1 MSNGKLLFKQDNFEY
16 KVPGRIFELTRGM
29 LAGGGGSNAPILVNP
44 NEVIFS
50 EDTGEHLWSIPRGDT
65 SANAA
70 IQADLSHATS
80 GKYNYKLTV
89 GNRRLSGTPG
99 SIVISG
105 INGPTVEGE
114 LIHVNKIDSPFGSG
128 WSISGWQEIVEN
140 QDGSILLIDGDG
152 EEKLFTLPET
162 KDTLGTSNP
171 NYISP
176 EGDFSSLEK
185 LADGTFHLTTKD
197 QMVYS
202 FNQNNQLSSIQD
214 RNGNTT
220 QYIYDE
226 NERLIKIIDP
236 VALETQFVYND
247 LGKVSKIIDPANKE
261 TLLNYDQRGNLISV
275 SDPNSSTRTWEYD
288 SKHHM
293 IAETDQRGNR
303 EQAFYNFAGRASKAI
318 NKDGSEIKVAP
329 VQMEGLYSPE
339 STAVVAGN
347 SSITTIKSQAQIT
360 SSYADKNGNVE
371 VTVLD
376 GAGQEISKTDGEGK
390 LPSVERDS
398 RNLIT
403 SSTDSRGNETEYVYD
418 EQGNV
423 INISRPLSEVTKVDT
438 NSSILTQIEYPTG
451 SSPQTLNFKDLNLD
465 GNNDLITFN
474 GNKTFSVLNGDEAN
488 IFQPKQDYSIPGT
501 KDSSFLADLNEDGYS
516 EVVSLDNN
524 GNLSLRNGG
533 ETGFSTLKTYNSINL
548 NNTAEIS
555 FAQPDYTQTAN
566 NLDFLADT
574 SKYDFLNLVA
584 ISGNKPFK
592 QPDYIDVANPQPSTL
607 SLKLNADNLSDR
619 VTLGNGTTFSV
630 ELANAD
636 GTFAAPRNYS
646 FQGGE
651 DSLITAGDINND
663 GKEDILVASR
673 KFIVDATRPGGGYYQ
688 SYLNTFRGKGDG
700 TLLTNTFYTGVF
712 SEPYSYPEAFVLKDI
727 ERDGLLDWIAYDRD
741 QKEVRPIRYD
751 PATGQVFWFTP
762 TLTTEPKYIAVGDFV
777 ERYNSQDVIAT
788 DATKT
793 QLSLVSF
800 YTTRN
805 DFDIFKVYDPDSLA
819 SVRRSSHT
827 LTNSSDYVAVEDLDK
842 DTRSDWITV
851 AEDRSQV
858 DIYLKN
864 SNGTNKSQNT
874 INFQTIPDSVNLG
887 DLNEDGNYDL
897 LAVYEATGDFLAYF
911 GNGNGTFAAPVAY
924 NLPGNYDTPILRD
937 VDDDGNEDL
946 IAVATEA
953 SGNKTFSVF
962 LDDGTGNYSS
972 PFSYTFAGNNN
983 SFVLKDLDADGD
995 EDLVGVN
1002 SLNKRITVV
1011 TNQNNTSFVNA
1022 TSYNLTNF
1030 EYLSFQDLDG
1040 DKDLDLLTATENQKS
1055 FSLSLNQGNGSF
1067 GTAVSL
1073 NFADSVQ
1080 NLALKDLNGDNRLD
1094 ALGTFDTNRQKFFTA
1109 LGKADGSFGATTTY
1123 TTSVVPNRLLFRDLD
1138 KNGVEDLVAFNTAGS
1153 QVEVFLTYET
1163 TTNGVV
1169 SRTTNKQ
1176 TYTTA
1181 IAPSEVGFAD
1191 LDFDSDLD
1199 LIVTNSSK
1207 TAYSMRLN
1215 SNGVFNG
1222 EYRTT
1227 VNLTQAPAH
1236 LSLTNIDGIN
1246 GLDLLVANEDKSQ
1259 FSVLLNKGDATFST
1273 TTNFNFSTN
1282 LTNRTWRDVN
1292 ADGISDLISTNSEHS
1307 AVSIFLGIRD
1317 GSFSAENVYQFT
1329 NNPTYVSIGDLDGNS
1344 QPDVIGINQNRSQ
1357 VTTIKTNADGT
1368 KTLGN
1373 NYPVGIKSAN
1383 NLTVDLDGDGD
1394 ADSVTV
1400 NPNGNTVTVK
1410 RERGD
1415 GTFEPDVNYTVGNKP
1430 VAVVAEDA
1438 NGDGK
1443 LDIIAA
1449 NSNSNNISILY
1460 GIGNGA
1466 FANSLTSTNATGIS
1480 GHNRPFDTQLFD
1492 LNGDSYLDLI
1502 AADYQRDRVSVLLG
1516 TEDGTFTAE
1525 TNYQVGDGVYAVE
1538 IADLDGDNHLDL
1550 VTSNYLNHTVSVLL
1564 GIGNGTFGVATNY
1577 AAGNNP
1583 FSVAIDDFNADG
1595 ILDLVTANY
1604 GNRQVSVLLGTGN
1617 GSFASFISYSTTYS
1631 SPTDVEI
1638 GDFNRDGKSDLV
1650 VSEYFGYLSILLGNG
1665 NGEFTNSTSYS
1676 VGGRLNDVQVA
1687 DLNKDGFSDLV
1698 TARDGNASVFYGQK
1712 DGTFDGRKDYA
1723 SGNFLAVDIQ
1733 VTDLNGDTLPEI
1745 VVNSGNNDVSIL
1757 KNRGNKNFKLQ
1768 LNRKL
1773 SSNSLGLVVGDVDGN
1788 ELGDLAGVSYSGDGK
1803 SLEVTTTTS
1812 SLFNEQVYQYD
1823 PTFNQ
1828 VTSETDELGR
1838 KTLYS
1843 IDPHNGNRL
1852 SETRVVGQVGG
1863 DDDVVTTYTYTDAG
1877 LVDTMT
1883 DPLGRVTDY
1892 QYDRFGRLI
1901 KETSAKGTEA
1911 ETVRQ
1916 YEYDAAGNQTAVIDE
1931 NGNRTEYEYDQ
1942 LNRVTKT
1949 IKADPDGA
1957 GELTSPVATF
1967 DYDEVGNVIKTVDAN
1982 NNVTS
1987 NEYDELNRLTKT
1999 TDALGQSTDF
2009 KYDEAGNLIE
2019 LTDGL
2024 GRKAQSVYDS
2034 RNRLIEIIDPL
2045 GGSTLYE
2052 YDADDNLI
2060 ATVDPNGN
2068 KTHSEYDARNRLT
2081 RTIDAE
2087 GNITNYEY
2095 DGADN
2100 LIATVDGNGNRTEYE
2115 YDDLDRQV
2123 KRIDALGGESTTVYD
2138 QVGNVIATTD
2148 EEGRT
2153 TELAY
2158 DGRDRL
2164 VQTTNAEDGV
2174 ASFAYD
2180 DVGNLTSVTDELN
2193 RTTNYEYDALNRQ
2206 IGVEDPLGNTNQT
2219 SYDGLGNLT
2228 STTDGKGNI
2237 IHYAYDKLNRLS
2249 VVTNPFG
2256 DKLTTSYDAVGN
2268 VTSVTDELRR
2278 TTHFTYDERNLQ
2290 TSITDPLGH
2299 ISTTKYDAVGQA
2311 IALTD
2316 PLGNKTSY
2324 SYDDIYR
2331 LIATTDA
2338 ENRTTNYEYDP
2349 VGNLLSLTD
2358 PEENTTSYTYDEL
2371 NRMITDTNQLGDTRT
2386 YGYDKVG
2393 NQIRSRDRNGRV
2405 INYAFDKL
2413 NRNTGEVWLDE
2424 TGNPIHTFEFEYDA
2438 ASQLLNAHDSNS
2450 AYGYEYDDAGRLVEV
2465 DNAGTPDAP
2474 NVVLNYGYDAA
2485 NNLIEVKDKID
2496 GVNKGVETFAYDE
2509 LNRVTSITQS
2519 GNGVSE
2525 KRVDMS
2531 YDAASQMT
2539 GMSRY
2544 SDLTGTN
2551 LIAESNYTFDE
2562 NGRLTN
2568 LTHNQ
2573 DGDVLS
2579 AYEWAYDQANRITQ
2593 ATSPDG
2599 VSDYDYDK
2607 SDQLVDAD
2615 HSYQDD
2621 EAYSYDDNGNRVN
2634 AGYVTG
2640 ENNQLTSD
2648 GKYNYEYD
2656 KEGNRTKRT
2665 EITTGEVTNYQ
2676 WDYRNRLTGVVT
2688 KNSSGSVIKQADYA
2702 YDVFDN
2708 RIAKSVDADGSGVK
2722 PAVVE
2727 RFVYDGDHIALT
2739 FDGEGHQTE
2748 RFLHGTQIDQILA
2761 QENANGE
2768 VLWALTDNLGSVRML
2783 LDNNGNVVNN
2793 ITYDAFGNIT
2803 LETHPDVNFRFGYTG
2818 RELDAETGLYNYR
2831 SRYYDPELGEFVSED
2846 TIGFAGGDANLSRY
2860 VGNNPLNRIDPFGFC
2875 GVPSPAGPEF
2885 FGPAFG
2891 PDSSGATPVPG
2902 DKTIKVAGPITL
2914 PGDDLLGD
2922 DDDDDGTYKLPEPP
2936 VLGDPDLGLG
2946 LGLGLGFLWLQ
2957 QAIQQSRQDHDDDDD
2972 DDDDVFRGD
2981 LRPPAIIKQE
2991 GFQPKNPNGN
3001 LSLEDHVDYIDPDNS
3016 QWVSTS
3022 TDEQSAAGFG
3032 TESDRNPPFETK
3044 YGWVYRIN
3052 RPPGG
3057 VNVNEAMGLSSSEAE
3072 IAFPGGIPPQYIK
3085 GYKKIL
3091 GESPSGD
3098 FILDTYKNI
3107 NE

>member
-1 MSNGKLLFKQDNFEY
+1 
-16 KVPGRIFELTRGM
+16 
-29 LAGGGGSNAPILVNP
+29 
-44 NEVIFS
+44 
-50 EDTGEHLWSIPRGDT
+50 
-65 SANAA
+65 
-70 IQADLSHATS
+70 
-80 GKYNYKLTV
+80 
-89 GNRRLSGTPG
+89 
-99 SIVISG
+99 
-105 INGPTVEGE
+105 
-114 LIHVNKIDSPFGSG
+114 
-128 WSISGWQEIVEN
+128 
-140 QDGSILLIDGDG
+140 
-152 EEKLFTLPET
+152 LP
-162 KDTLGTSNP
+162 
-171 NYISP
+171 
-176 EGDFSSLEK
+176 
-185 LADGTFHLTTKD
+185 DGTYRRTTTD
-197 QMVYS
+197 QTVYS
-202 FNQNNQLSSIQD
+202 FDQNQHLASVVD
-214 RNGNTT
+214 RNGNSTE
-220 QYIYDE
+220 YIYDQS
-226 NERLIKIIDP
+226 ERLIKIVDA
-236 VALETQFVYND
+236 VGLATVLSYNEA
-247 LGKVSKIIDPANKE
+247 GKVSKISDPANRE
-261 TLLNYDQRGNLISV
+261 TRLSYDTAGNLISIT
-275 SDPNSSTRTWEYD
+275 DPDDSTRSWKYD

-293 IAETDQRGNR
+293 VGETDPLGNS
-303 EQAFYNFAGRASKAI
+303 EQTFYDFAGRVDRGVR
-318 NKDGSEIKVAP
+318 KDGSVNKINP
-329 VQMEGLYSPE
+329 VQVEGLYRPE
-339 STAVVAGN
+339 A
-347 SSITTIKSQAQIT
+347 TTNIT
-360 SSYADKNGNVE
+360 SPPVASRLSEEIFSSFADGNGNVE
-371 VTVLD
+371 VSQLD
-376 GAGQEISKTDGEGK
+376 QAGQVISTFDEEGSSVS
-390 LPSVERDS
+390 SVERNED
-398 RNLIT
+398 NLIT
-403 SSTDSRGNETEYVYD
+403 STVDGKGVKTEYTYD

-423 INISRPLSEVTKVDT
+423 LTIKDSLTLANNTGGNALIINGVTTSSEPQLALSATTAVESLLEDSGYETTVTEGIPQDLDQYKQIWDLRVDNNT
-438 NSSILTQIEYPTG
+438 ALSDPQSKQYLDFLKTGGNLLLFGENSVFKTRNSSLVKLIDQAGGGKLDLVLPSASQKVLAPFDSPNPITEQITLKAPGGVSSAGTGQFIAKDEENRGVGVVFEQGTLKNAAAGELTTI
-451 SSPQTLNFKDLNLD
+451 FDL
-465 GNNDLITFN
+465 G
-474 GNKTFSVLNGDEAN
+474 
-488 IFQPKQDYSIPGT
+488 
-501 KDSSFLADLNEDGYS
+501 FLADAGSNE
-516 EVVSLDNN
+516 
-524 GNLSLRNGG
+524 NLQKL
-533 ETGFSTLKTYNSINL
+533 L
-548 NNTAEIS
+548 NN
-555 FAQPDYTQTAN
+555 
-566 NLDFLADT
+566 
-574 SKYDFLNLVA
+574 LVKIENQA
-584 ISGNKPFK
+584 AL
-592 QPDYIDVANPQPSTL
+592 Q
-607 SLKLNADNLSDR
+607 
-619 VTLGNGTTFSV
+619 TFS
-630 ELANAD
+630 
-636 GTFAAPRNYS
+636 
-646 FQGGE
+646 
-651 DSLITAGDINND
+651 
-663 GKEDILVASR
+663 
-673 KFIVDATRPGGGYYQ
+673 
-688 SYLNTFRGKGDG
+688 
-700 TLLTNTFYTGVF
+700 
-712 SEPYSYPEAFVLKDI
+712 
-727 ERDGLLDWIAYDRD
+727 
-741 QKEVRPIRYD
+741 YD
-751 PATGQVFWFTP
+751 PV
-762 TLTTEPKYIAVGDFV
+762 
-777 ERYNSQDVIAT
+777 
-788 DATKT
+788 
-793 QLSLVSF
+793 
-800 YTTRN
+800 
-805 DFDIFKVYDPDSLA
+805 
-819 SVRRSSHT
+819 
-827 LTNSSDYVAVEDLDK
+827 
-842 DTRSDWITV
+842 
-851 AEDRSQV
+851 
-858 DIYLKN
+858 
-864 SNGTNKSQNT
+864 
-874 INFQTIPDSVNLG
+874 
-887 DLNEDGNYDL
+887 
-897 LAVYEATGDFLAYF
+897 
-911 GNGNGTFAAPVAY
+911 
-924 NLPGNYDTPILRD
+924 
-937 VDDDGNEDL
+937 
-946 IAVATEA
+946 
-953 SGNKTFSVF
+953 
-962 LDDGTGNYSS
+962 
-972 PFSYTFAGNNN
+972 
-983 SFVLKDLDADGD
+983 
-995 EDLVGVN
+995 
-1002 SLNKRITVV
+1002 
-1011 TNQNNTSFVNA
+1011 
-1022 TSYNLTNF
+1022 
-1030 EYLSFQDLDG
+1030 
-1040 DKDLDLLTATENQKS
+1040 
-1055 FSLSLNQGNGSF
+1055 
-1067 GTAVSL
+1067 
-1073 NFADSVQ
+1073 
-1080 NLALKDLNGDNRLD
+1080 
-1094 ALGTFDTNRQKFFTA
+1094 
-1109 LGKADGSFGATTTY
+1109 
-1123 TTSVVPNRLLFRDLD
+1123 
-1138 KNGVEDLVAFNTAGS
+1138 
-1153 QVEVFLTYET
+1153 
-1163 TTNGVV
+1163 
-1169 SRTTNKQ
+1169 
-1176 TYTTA
+1176 
-1181 IAPSEVGFAD
+1181 
-1191 LDFDSDLD
+1191 
-1199 LIVTNSSK
+1199 
-1207 TAYSMRLN
+1207 
-1215 SNGVFNG
+1215 
-1222 EYRTT
+1222 
-1227 VNLTQAPAH
+1227 
-1236 LSLTNIDGIN
+1236 
-1246 GLDLLVANEDKSQ
+1246 
-1259 FSVLLNKGDATFST
+1259 
-1273 TTNFNFSTN
+1273 
-1282 LTNRTWRDVN
+1282 
-1292 ADGISDLISTNSEHS
+1292 
-1307 AVSIFLGIRD
+1307 
-1317 GSFSAENVYQFT
+1317 
-1329 NNPTYVSIGDLDGNS
+1329 
-1344 QPDVIGINQNRSQ
+1344 
-1357 VTTIKTNADGT
+1357 
-1368 KTLGN
+1368 
-1373 NYPVGIKSAN
+1373 
-1383 NLTVDLDGDGD
+1383 
-1394 ADSVTV
+1394 
-1400 NPNGNTVTVK
+1400 
-1410 RERGD
+1410 
-1415 GTFEPDVNYTVGNKP
+1415 
-1430 VAVVAEDA
+1430 
-1438 NGDGK
+1438 
-1443 LDIIAA
+1443 
-1449 NSNSNNISILY
+1449 
-1460 GIGNGA
+1460 
-1466 FANSLTSTNATGIS
+1466 
-1480 GHNRPFDTQLFD
+1480 
-1492 LNGDSYLDLI
+1492 
-1502 AADYQRDRVSVLLG
+1502 
-1516 TEDGTFTAE
+1516 
-1525 TNYQVGDGVYAVE
+1525 
-1538 IADLDGDNHLDL
+1538 
-1550 VTSNYLNHTVSVLL
+1550 
-1564 GIGNGTFGVATNY
+1564 
-1577 AAGNNP
+1577 
-1583 FSVAIDDFNADG
+1583 
-1595 ILDLVTANY
+1595 
-1604 GNRQVSVLLGTGN
+1604 
-1617 GSFASFISYSTTYS
+1617 
-1631 SPTDVEI
+1631 
-1638 GDFNRDGKSDLV
+1638 
-1650 VSEYFGYLSILLGNG
+1650 
-1665 NGEFTNSTSYS
+1665 
-1676 VGGRLNDVQVA
+1676 
-1687 DLNKDGFSDLV
+1687 
-1698 TARDGNASVFYGQK
+1698 
-1712 DGTFDGRKDYA
+1712 
-1723 SGNFLAVDIQ
+1723 
-1733 VTDLNGDTLPEI
+1733 
-1745 VVNSGNNDVSIL
+1745 
-1757 KNRGNKNFKLQ
+1757 
-1768 LNRKL
+1768 
-1773 SSNSLGLVVGDVDGN
+1773 
-1788 ELGDLAGVSYSGDGK
+1788 
-1803 SLEVTTTTS
+1803 
-1812 SLFNEQVYQYD
+1812 
-1823 PTFNQ
+1823 FNQ
-1828 VTSETDELGR
+1828 VTSYRDELGR
-1838 KTLYS
+1838 LTLND
-1843 IDPHNGNRL
+1843 IDPNNGNIL
-1852 SETRVVGQVGG
+1852 TSTKVVGQVGG
-1863 DDDVVTTYTYTDAG
+1863 DDDLTTTYTYTDAG
-1877 LVDTMT
+1877 LVDIMT

-1892 QYDRFGRLI
+1892 QYDLKGRLV
-1901 KETSAKGTEA
+1901 KEIQAVGTADEA
-1911 ETVRQ
+1911 TIQ
-1916 YEYDAAGNQTAVIDE
+1916 YEYDAVGNQTAIIDE
-1931 NGNRTEYEYDQ
+1931 NGQRTEFEYDSQ
-1942 LNRVTKT
+1942 NRITKIT
-1949 IKADPDGA
+1949 EADPDGA
-1957 GELTSPVATF
+1957 GDLTSPVTSLT
-1967 DYDEVGNVIKTVDAN
+1967 YDKSGNLVKTVDPLGNTTEQA
-1982 NNVTS
+1982 
-1987 NEYDELNRLTKT
+1987 YDELNRLSLVTDSLGEKTSYEYDNVGNVIAITDAEGRRTENVYDSRDRLTETIDPLGNKTKYRYDLDDNPIAV
-1999 TDALGQSTDF
+1999 TDALGNTTRSF
-2009 KYDEAGNLIE
+2009 
-2019 LTDGL
+2019 
-2024 GRKAQSVYDS
+2024 YDS
-2034 RNRLIEIIDPL
+2034 RDRLF
-2045 GGSTLYE
+2045 
-2052 YDADDNLI
+2052 
-2060 ATVDPNGN
+2060 
-2068 KTHSEYDARNRLT
+2068 
-2081 RTIDAE
+2081 RTIDGE
-2087 GNITNYEY
+2087 GQITNYEY